1 MNSKWV
7 VIYTRSNFEKKLAQ
21 HLDKFKIE
29 SYLPIQKIRKQWKD
43 RKKWVDELL
52 FRSYVFIRKED
63 YEKSRES
70 ICKIDGFIRVLYSN
84 NKPLYVSNIEIENLK
99 QITSQSFKLTIE
111 SIDPKEGDI
120 IFLKDFNIEG
130 IISRITKANKV
141 IIYVPTLNYYITV
154 SYSDI
159 K

>member
-141 IIYVPTLNYYITV
+141 IIYVPTLNYCITV

>member
-130 IISRITKANKV
+130 IISRITKTNKV

>member
-1 MNSKWV
+1 MNSNWV

-21 HLDKFKIE
+21 NLSKFKIE
-29 SYLPIQKIRKQWKD
+29 YFLPTQKVLKQWKD

-52 FRSYVFIRKED
+52 FRSYVFIRKQEYD
-63 YEKSRES
+63 KYRDS
-70 ICKIDGFIRVLYSN
+70 ICKLDGFIKVLYSN
-84 NKPLYVSNIEIENLK
+84 NKPLIVTDVEIENLK
-99 QITSQSFKLTIE
+99 QITSQSYKLTIE
-111 SIDPKEGDI
+111 SVNPQKGDV

-130 IISRITKANKV
+130 IINRITNSDK
-141 IIYVPTLNYYITV
+141 IILYVPTLNYYITV

>member
-21 HLDKFKIE
+21 SLTKFKIE
-29 SYLPIQKIRKQWKD
+29 NYLPTQKVRKQWKD

-52 FRSYVFIRKED
+52 FRSYVFIPKHEYDKFRD
-63 YEKSRES
+63 S
-70 ICKIDGFIRVLYSN
+70 ICKLDGFIRVLYSN
-84 NKPLYVSNIEIENLK
+84 NKPLFVTDVEIENLK

-111 SIDPKEGDI
+111 SVNPKKGDV

-130 IISRITKANKV
+130 VISRITNSDKI

>member
-1 MNSKWV
+1 MNSNWV

-21 HLDKFKIE
+21 NLSKFKIE
-29 SYLPIQKIRKQWKD
+29 YFLPTQKVRKQWKD

-52 FRSYVFIRKED
+52 FRSYVFIRKQEYD
-63 YEKSRES
+63 KYRDS
-70 ICKIDGFIRVLYSN
+70 ICKLDGFIKVLYSN
-84 NKPLYVSNIEIENLK
+84 NKPLIVTDVEIENLK
-99 QITSQSFKLTIE
+99 QITSQSYKLTIE
-111 SIDPKEGDI
+111 SVNPQKGDV

-130 IISRITKANKV
+130 IINRITNSDK
-141 IIYVPTLNYYITV
+141 IILYVPTLNYYITV